1 MKKFFKG
8 LWDAIGTIGGVL
20 IVAAWFVTFLNIT
33 FGLALWSGQWLN
45 GLLTNLL
52 NGF

>member
-8 LWDAIGTIGGVL
+8 LLDAIEIIVGVL
-20 IVAAWFVTFLNIT
+20 ILAAWVVTFLNIT
-33 FGLALWSGQWLN
+33 FGLAIWTGQWFN
-45 GLLTNLL
+45 GLLSNLV